1 MMLVWI
7 FNEEWRQTM
16 TYGPIDFVALEFK
29 GNQFKGEILPA
40 IMDLVNRDIVRVIDM
55 IVVRKDADGKVT
67 HQEMQES
74 DKNVLAVFDPLKAEI
89 SGMIQVEDIEMIG
102 EKLEPNSTGA
112 LILFEN
118 LWAIQFVKAVENANG
133 RSVMHVRIPHE
144 DVVEVMDKITS
155 EEARLEAG
163 TPSEAESKPEVVS

>member
-1 MMLVWI
+1 
-7 FNEEWRQTM
+7 M

-29 GNQFKGEILPA
+29 GNQFKGEIFPEILN
-40 IMDLVNRDIVRVIDM
+40 LVNNGVVRIIDM
-55 IVVRKDADGKVT
+55 IVVKKDADGTVT
-67 HQEMQES
+67 HQEMQEH
-74 DKNVLAVFDPLKAEI
+74 DGAVLAVFNPLKAEI

-102 EKLEPNSTGA
+102 EKLEPNSTAA

-144 DVVEVMDKITS
+144 TVVETMEKIAAEESKQVSAGTT
-155 EEARLEAG
+155 EEA
-163 TPSEAESKPEVVS
+163 KPEAAV

>member
-1 MMLVWI
+1 
-7 FNEEWRQTM
+7 M
-16 TYGPIDFVALEFK
+16 TYGPVDFVALEFK

-40 IMDLVNRDIVRVIDM
+40 IMDLVSRDIVRLIDM
-55 IVVRKDADGKVT
+55 IVVKKDADGKVT
-67 HQEMQES
+67 HQEMQEHYNS
-74 DKNVLAVFDPLKAEI
+74 VLAVFDPLKAEI

-155 EEARLEAG
+155 EEAKLEGG
-163 TPSEAESKPEVVS
+163 TKPEAAA